1 MTTRGHGIAILFG
14 AWLTLCAATSSTP
27 PTLAGVAVGS
37 SVLDV
42 EKRLGFPNVAETTDY
57 GSFWQWSDH
66 DGLDREI
73 YTDDDLVV
81 ESILVAPAQGGSTA
95 QPSEAPMLGADVSK
109 AAATAASIGAGP
121 TIVKPSTPGIIV
133 WPFGSGYLAADT
145 DGKVVLR
152 LRALDATSARRWR
165 YAGDPLA
172 TPPHSAATMVKEV
185 IAPSVPA
192 GAGLDLILVNLDA
205 TGKVTGAK
213 VLIPSGLTDV
223 DRFALDCVRLST
235 FKPATCAGVPCAGT
249 YLYSGGILH

>member
-1 MTTRGHGIAILFG
+1 MMARRPGIAIAFV
-14 AWLTLCAATSSTP
+14 AWLTLCAATSATP

-42 EKRLGFPNVAETTDY
+42 EKRFGFPDVAETTDY
-57 GSFWQWSDH
+57 GSFWQWSER

-81 ESILVAPAQGGSTA
+81 ESVLVAPARGGSTA
-95 QPSEAPMLGADVSK
+95 QPSEAPMLGIDVSK
-109 AAATAASIGAGP
+109 AATAAASVGAGP

-133 WPFGSGYLAADT
+133 WPFGSGYLVAET
-145 DGKVVLR
+145 VGSVVAR
-152 LRALDATSARRWR
+152 LRVLDVTSTRRWR

-172 TPPHSAATMVKEV
+172 TPPHTAATMVREV

-192 GAGLDLILVNLDA
+192 GVGEDLILVNLDA
-205 TGKVTGAK
+205 TGKVTDAK
-213 VLIPSGLTDV
+213 VLIGSGQTDV
-223 DRFALDCVRLST
+223 DRFAIDCVRLST

-249 YLYSGGILH
+249 YLYSGGILR